1 MNMESNTP
9 EATFPEKPTWKTAL
23 WSLTKLLTVVV
34 IIGVIIRG
42 FLFTN
47 YIVYGQSMMPTIN
60 DGERIIVN
68 KLDYELVTPSRFD
81 LIIFHA
87 TEESDYIKR
96 IIGLPG
102 DTVEYKNDILYINGK
117 VQEETF
123 LDDFKETHENGL
135 FTDDFTLEQ
144 VTGESEIPEGYV
156 FVLGDNRQNS
166 VDSRHI
172 GLVPIKEIVGK
183 ANITF
188 WPLTNIRLLS

>member
-1 MNMESNTP
+1 MGGNTSESIRT
-9 EATFPEKPTWKTAL
+9 KKLSCKTGL
-23 WSLTKLLTVVV
+23 WSLTKLLTVLV
-34 IIGVIIRG
+34 IFGIVIRG

-47 YIVYGQSMMPTIN
+47 YVVYGQSMMPTIN

-68 KLDYELVTPSRFD
+68 KIDYELVAPARFD

-87 TEESDYIKR
+87 SEQSDYIKR

-102 DTVEYKNDILYINGK
+102 DTLKYENDTLYINGEA
-117 VQEETF
+117 QEEAF
-123 LDDFKETHENGL
+123 LEDYKKTHESGV
-135 FTDDFTLEQ
+135 FTENFTLEQ
-144 VTGESEIPEGYV
+144 VTGETEIPEGYV

-172 GLVPIKEIVGK
+172 GFVPIEEIVGK